1 MNHLEKL
8 LAKHTQKVAWA
19 QRDLDGAT
27 LRAKS
32 LAHTLIT
39 AIDGNDTDHAEATIS
54 LLAQQGEVISR
65 RKHELD
71 GIRKGRRILED
82 QVHLERAA
90 AEAPRIKLAGAMM
103 LDIPE
108 SGIATGAY

>member
-8 LAKHTQKVAWA
+8 LAEHTQKVAWA
-19 QRDLDGAT
+19 QRDLDGAM
-27 LRAKS
+27 LGAKA
-32 LAHTLIT
+32 LANTLIT
-39 AIDGNDTDHAEATIS
+39 AIDGGDADHAEATIS
-54 LLAQQGEVISR
+54 LIEKQGEVINR
-65 RKHELD
+65 RKHELA
-71 GIRKGRRILED
+71 GIRKGRRIIED
-82 QVHLERAA
+82 QVHIERAA